1 MGDLQL
7 WPQQLDGVSAAED
20 DHNRP
25 SPLSP
30 SASSSTSRPPNPHHS
45 AIGAD
50 AWMQA
55 EQATQEVIH
64 HILPTVVSE
73 QRRKAVVDY
82 VQKLIRGF
90 LNSEISAIFLLK
102 TAVFLLLPSSGSIG
116 ILECKYFLSNWYQSI
131 VVGPLA
137 TENLKFQRALGAF
150 EGSLLVVFPF
160 GSVPLKTYLP
170 DGDID
175 LTTVGFPNIEDA
187 LAANVRSVLEVQA
200 HNKDAEFEVK
210 DVQLIHA
217 EVKLVKCLVQNIV
230 VDISFNQI
238 GGLCTLCF
246 LEQVDRLI
254 GKDHLFKRSI
264 ILIKAWCYY
273 ESRIL
278 GAQHGLISTY
288 ALETLI
294 LYIFHLFHSSLHAP
308 LAVSS
313 PNDTGNVLY
322 KFLDY
327 YSKFDWDNFCV
338 SLNGP
343 VSVSSLLELP
353 AETAETDGGNL
364 LLTKEFFRSCVDN
377 FSVAPKGS
385 DSRNFIKKHLNI
397 VDPLRESNNLGR
409 SVSKGNFYRI
419 RSAFT
424 YGAWKLGRLL
434 LLPGK
439 SIANEVNM
447 FFLNTIDRHG
457 SGERPDVQDLIPRC
471 LDGASDLVNGVFV
484 PSAENIE
491 KEHADKQS
499 SESPT
504 TDACIDSGE
513 GNKNIRISSLDGY
526 DDRVPLQRQSSY
538 KQKNVTTLES
548 GGVEVDGVSCVRLID
563 DAKDLASVSASVSS
577 EISENYSTSVSTSE
591 AGISSFGKDYHV
603 PHSFYVPENE
613 NGKDLTS
620 DTINSDNLGSSHTV
634 SFNRASGSPEEM
646 SNSVQLDSCETDS
659 SSSCTSSTSNHGSA
673 FPSESLHF
681 ANQAPSVNEWNDTN
695 GSYNVPNKF
704 SDLTGDYEMH
714 FRSLSYARW
723 CQEQI
728 TMTYFLPI
736 HQSPTYA
743 YHQSRDAWSRGSMYT
758 PMNAN
763 GVTPRPPFSP
773 GYYPINVPFLPN
785 TYGTEP
791 KPRGTGT
798 YFPNTNHRVY
808 KERQYPGRGKNPM
821 TANQFPRP
829 RINGRSDI
837 SHDKN
842 LEKGPHEPATQTIPM
857 FGGSGRGRP
866 PVLDIPHSSFRP
878 ALKGSPH
885 ANGINLPTDYGRLEF
900 GSLGHVSFGT
910 LSLENGNS
918 HSQDSGFSNPAL
930 IEQRPAIH
938 SNRERR
944 ISSISLQKISTNLS
958 MTAELRSSASQMTSE
973 T

>member
-7 WPQQLDGVSAAED
+7 WPQQLDGISAADD

-25 SPLSP
+25 SPPSP
-30 SASSSTSRPPNPHHS
+30 AAPSSTPRPPNPHHS
-45 AIGAD
+45 AISAD

-82 VQKLIRGF
+82 VQKLMKGF
-90 LNSEISAIFLLK
+90 LNSE
-102 TAVFLLLPSSGSIG
+102 
-116 ILECKYFLSNWYQSI
+116 
-131 VVGPLA
+131 
-137 TENLKFQRALGAF
+137 
-150 EGSLLVVFPF
+150 VFPF

-175 LTTVGFPNIEDA
+175 LTTVSFPNIEDA
-187 LAANVRSVLEVQA
+187 LAADVRSVLEVEA

-210 DVQLIHA
+210 DVQLILA

-246 LEQVDRLI
+246 LEQVDHLI

-294 LYIFHLFHSSLHAP
+294 LYIFHLFHSSLHGP
-308 LAVSS
+308 LA
-313 PNDTGNVLY
+313 VLY

-353 AETAETDGGNL
+353 AAETVETDGGNL

-419 RSAFT
+419 RSAFS

-471 LDGASDLVNGVFV
+471 LDGASDLVNGIFA

-499 SESPT
+499 SESLT
-504 TDACIDSGE
+504 TDACIDSTE

-538 KQKNVTTLES
+538 NQKNVTNLES
-548 GGVEVDGVSCVRLID
+548 GGVEVDGAASFVRIID
-563 DAKDLASVSASVSS
+563 DAKDLASVRASVSTD
-577 EISENYSTSVSTSE
+577 ISENYSTSVSTSE
-591 AGISSFGKDYHV
+591 AGISSFGKAYHV
-603 PHSFYVPENE
+603 PHTFYVPENG

-620 DTINSDNLGSSHTV
+620 DTINSVNLGSLQSV

-681 ANQAPSVNEWNDTN
+681 ANFANQTPSGNEWNDTN

-773 GYYPINVPFLPN
+773 GYYPINLPFFPS
-785 TYGTEP
+785 TYGPEP

-829 RINGRSDI
+829 RINGRADI

-842 LEKGPHEPATQTIPM
+842 LEKGPHEPATQ

-866 PVLDIPHSSFRP
+866 PVLDIPHLSFRP

-900 GSLGHVSFGT
+900 GSLGPVSFGT

-918 HSQDSGFSNPAL
+918 HSQDSGFPNPAL

-938 SNRERR
+938 SNTE
-944 ISSISLQKISTNLS
+944 
-958 MTAELRSSASQMTSE
+958 RSSQSYQLKDEVDFPPLSG
-973 T
+973 